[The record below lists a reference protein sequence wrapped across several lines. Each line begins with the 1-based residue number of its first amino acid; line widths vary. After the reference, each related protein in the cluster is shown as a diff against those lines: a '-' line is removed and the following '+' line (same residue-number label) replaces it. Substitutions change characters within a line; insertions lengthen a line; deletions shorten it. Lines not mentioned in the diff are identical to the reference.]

1 MKKPIIDVKS
11 YNFYKRPSVFCALCC
26 AYLCTAFLIFAGY
39 SVHSAG
45 TKALEYKDL
54 VGSYKVVIDEL
65 SGSDDSGA
73 ITLTEDGDIFLE
85 EEGKIQCRGKGEL
98 QGRVLLFEI
107 PEIPLN
113 SNCNSGTFF
122 IDLRG
127 VTQFDKFE
135 GKFFVAVGDAKMTF
149 ERKIVPPLEP
159 SKKAEDEGT
168 QLPQFK
174 DLVGSYKVTSSLM
187 PGVENFV
194 TLAENGSVTLK
205 EVHPEGSINCDGKAT
220 IVGQVLISNMSCK
233 HIAFA
238 NEEITYTQKIDLS
251 TIKPLGADKLEDADM
266 FEAIVFTSLLEME
279 IPMVFERVGVKK

>member
-26 AYLCTAFLIFAGY
+26 AYLCTAFLIFAGSSVY
-39 SVHSAG
+39 SAE

-54 VGSYKVVIDEL
+54 VGSYKVMREGDP
-65 SGSDDSGA
+65 DDAGA
-73 ITLTEDGDIFLE
+73 ITLT
-85 EEGKIQCRGKGEL
+85 
-98 QGRVLLFEI
+98 
-107 PEIPLN
+107 
-113 SNCNSGTFF
+113 
-122 IDLRG
+122 
-127 VTQFDKFE
+127 
-135 GKFFVAVGDAKMTF
+135 F
-149 ERKIVPPLEP
+149 ERKIAPPLEP
-159 SKKAEDEGT
+159 SEKAEDEGT

-174 DLVGSYKVTSSLM
+174 DLVGSYKATSSLM
-187 PGVENFV
+187 PGIENFV
-194 TLAENGSVTLK
+194 TFEENGSVTLK

-238 NEEITYTQKIDLS
+238 NEEIIYTQKIDLS

-279 IPMVFERVGVKK
+279 IPMVFERVGVKE